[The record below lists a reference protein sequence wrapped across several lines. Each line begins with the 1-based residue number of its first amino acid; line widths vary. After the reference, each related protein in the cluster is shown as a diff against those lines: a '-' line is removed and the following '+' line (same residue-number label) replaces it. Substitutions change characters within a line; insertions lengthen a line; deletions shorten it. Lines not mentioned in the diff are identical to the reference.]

1 MTGERLAYIR
11 EAEDGSWE
19 IVAGPVRDVVVPDDP
34 SEIPIA
40 AIRLEIGKDE
50 SEKYLT
56 DDDLAYVHL
65 MQGSGNVLLTAAF
78 CCDKIVAQL
87 SSPDYVDRSMAG
99 SSVSLSQLI
108 EWWTRKAEDLRRRA
122 MNPSITPRFAAS
134 GSRNLKFGI
143 GQHDYY
149 PGVTD
154 SDESINTDWRSI

>member
-1 MTGERLAYIR
+1 MPDTYGGNPASNYID
-11 EAEDGSWE
+11 A
-19 IVAGPVRDVVVPDDP
+19 V
-34 SEIPIA
+34 
-40 AIRLEIGKDE
+40 RLEIGKAE
-50 SEKYLT
+50 SITYLS
-56 DDDLAYVHL
+56 DVEIAYIFAT
-65 MQGSGNVLLTAAF
+65 QGAGNVLLAAAY
-78 CCDKIVAQL
+78 CCDKIVGQL
-87 SSPDYVDRSMAG
+87 SDKDYVDRSMAG

-108 EWWTRKAEDLRRRA
+108 EWWTRKAEELRRRA

>member
-78 CCDKIVAQL
+78 CCDKIAAQL
-87 SSPDYVDRSMAG
+87 LKNVDKSMAG
-99 SSVSLSQLI
+99 SSVSLSQKAQNWI
-108 EWWTRKAEDLRRRA
+108 TKAEELRRRA
-122 MNPSITPRFAAS
+122 MNPTITPRFSSSTAPT
-134 GSRNLKFGI
+134 RKFAI
-143 GQHDYY
+143 GQHDFY

-154 SDESINTDWRSI
+154 NWRQV